1 MQSQKSNE
9 EIERELKEEIQ
20 KDYHKSAMYPDTVI
34 GRKRFRQFR
43 ISMYNIGI
51 SIGIPFSDVRF
62 THEYCKQ
69 YAATQESDVW
79 KYNDLIER
87 RKADR
92 LVRDWG
98 QDDN

>member
-9 EIERELKEEIQ
+9 EIERELREEIN
-20 KDYHKSAMYPDTVI
+20 KDYRKSAMFPDTVI
-34 GRKRFRQFR
+34 GRKRFREFR

-51 SIGIPFSDVRF
+51 SIGIPFSDARF

-69 YAATQESDVW
+69 YAAIQESDAW
-79 KYNDLIER
+79 KYDDIAQR

-92 LVRDWG
+92 FVRDWG
-98 QDDN
+98 DN